1 MNPSS
6 YTARLTQI
14 VTWVVG
20 LFLSFRFF
28 LRLFNADATN
38 RFVRWIYDVT
48 FPVVKPFFSTFPPV
62 RTADGFNPEFATLVA
77 LVVYTAVGL
86 ALMAFIGSYG
96 KKADSVTAQRTFRL
110 EFKKPESKSKAKP
123 KTKTKVKKPKSKGRG
138 RR

>member
-1 MNPSS
+1 MNPSA

-14 VTWVVG
+14 VMWVVG

-48 FPVVKPFFSTFPPV
+48 FPAIKPFFSWFPPV
-62 RTADGFNPEFATLVA
+62 RTADGFNPEFATVVA
-77 LVVYTAVGL
+77 LLVYTVVGF
-86 ALMAFIGSYG
+86 AIMAFVGSYRSN
-96 KKADSVTAQRTFRL
+96 ANSVAAQRTFKL
-110 EFKKPESKSKAKP
+110 EFKKPTAKTKAKP
-123 KTKTKVKKPKSKGRG
+123 KTKKPKSKGRG